1 MEGFSHSHRELRW
14 LVTPSLWQKWVREQG
29 HPALVRL
36 LVVVGGLWLSH
47 GLGATAGSPP
57 RARASLVVCFEACFQ
72 WRAPSYV
79 SGLVYLMVA
88 VESVIQHL
96 CLRMLFAFLVYHS
109 LVPILEGPAQV

>member
-1 MEGFSHSHRELRW
+1 MACNSQSAAEVG
-14 LVTPSLWQKWVREQG
+14 TGAGPPSPGEAASGGW
-29 HPALVRL
+29 
-36 LVVVGGLWLSH
+36 GLWLSH

-88 VESVIQHL
+88 AEPVIQHL